1 MTLAVKYKH
10 NHYFLEHKMEYDPHE
25 AINYIYTNAP
35 EYAKAKG
42 QLAQLEAYK
51 SSLKAIMMKKSSEQ
65 SLGGQEREAY
75 SSQEYQD
82 LCVAIGKATED
93 AETLK
98 WQITAATMRFDAW
111 RTEQASNRNLEK
123 MTR

>member
-1 MTLAVKYKH
+1 
-10 NHYFLEHKMEYDPHE
+10 MEFDPHDS
-25 AINYIYTNAP
+25 INFIYTTAP

-51 SSLKAIMMKKSSEQ
+51 SSLKSIMMKKSNENSVTA
-65 SLGGQEREAY
+65 QEREAY
-75 SSQEYQD
+75 ASQEYQD
-82 LCVAIGKATED
+82 LCVAIGTATEQ
-93 AETLK
+93 AEALK
-98 WQITAATMRFDAW
+98 WKITAATMRFDAW

>member
-1 MTLAVKYKH
+1 M
-10 NHYFLEHKMEYDPHE
+10 NEYDPHE
-25 AINYIYTNAP
+25 AINYIYMNAP

-42 QLAQLEAYK
+42 QLAQLETYK

-75 SSQEYQD
+75 ASQDYQD

-93 AETLK
+93 AEKLK
-98 WQITAATMRFDAW
+98 WQLEAAKMRFQAW
-111 RTEQASNRNLEK
+111 QTESANNRQIERL
-123 MTR
+123 TL

>member
-1 MTLAVKYKH
+1 MTE
-10 NHYFLEHKMEYDPHE
+10 FDPHD
-25 AINYIYTNAP
+25 AINFIYKTAP

-51 SSLKAIMMKKSSEQ
+51 SSLKSIKMKQSSEQ
-65 SLGGQEREAY
+65 SLGAQEREAY
-75 SSQEYQD
+75 ASQEYQD

-93 AETLK
+93 AEMLK
-98 WQITAATMRFDAW
+98 WQITSATMRFDAW

>member
-1 MTLAVKYKH
+1 MTE
-10 NHYFLEHKMEYDPHE
+10 FDPHD
-25 AINYIYTNAP
+25 AINFIYKNAP

-42 QLAQLEAYK
+42 QLAQLEAYRH
-51 SSLKAIMMKKSSEQ
+51 SLRSIMMKKSSEQ
-65 SLGGQEREAY
+65 SLGAQEREAY
-75 SSQEYQD
+75 ASQEYQD

-93 AETLK
+93 AEMLK
-98 WQITAATMRFDAW
+98 WQITSATMRFDAW

>member
-1 MTLAVKYKH
+1 MT
-10 NHYFLEHKMEYDPHE
+10 EYDPHE

-75 SSQEYQD
+75 ASQEYQD
-82 LCVAIGKATED
+82 LCNAIGLA
-93 AETLK
+93 
-98 WQITAATMRFDAW
+98 
-111 RTEQASNRNLEK
+111 TEQAEELKWKLEAAKMRFQAWQTESANNRQIERL
-123 MTR
+123 TL

>member
-1 MTLAVKYKH
+1 M
-10 NHYFLEHKMEYDPHE
+10 NEYDPHE
-25 AINYIYTNAP
+25 AINYIYMNAP

-51 SSLKAIMMKKSSEQ
+51 SSLKAIMMKKSNEN

-75 SSQEYQD
+75 ASQEYQD

-93 AETLK
+93 AESLK
-98 WQITAATMRFDAW
+98 WKITSATMRFDAW

>member
-1 MTLAVKYKH
+1 
-10 NHYFLEHKMEYDPHE
+10 MEFDPHDS
-25 AINYIYTNAP
+25 INFIYKNAP

-51 SSLKAIMMKKSSEQ
+51 NSLKSIKMKQSNEQ
-65 SLGGQEREAY
+65 SLGAQEREAY
-75 SSQEYQD
+75 ASQEYQD

-93 AETLK
+93 AELLK
-98 WQITAATMRFDAW
+98 WQITSATMRFDAW